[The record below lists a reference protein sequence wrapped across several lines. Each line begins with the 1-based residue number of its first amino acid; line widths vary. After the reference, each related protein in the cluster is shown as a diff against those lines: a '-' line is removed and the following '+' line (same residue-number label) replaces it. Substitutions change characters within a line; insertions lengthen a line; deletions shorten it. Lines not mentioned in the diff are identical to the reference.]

1 MNQTLKRALSGAV
14 YVAIM
19 WFGTS
24 HSEFSFNLL
33 FGIILLVCLYEMHK
47 LRKGKTKIL
56 AYTYVLVPFLLILLI
71 AGGTLEYLIFSRIAA
86 FFGMPLSYYSENPFD
101 PSIILLMFI
110 LTWVFDTFAYLV
122 GIQYGKHKIM
132 PSVSPKKSWEGFA
145 GGFIFTIIVAYLSQK
160 FFIHIALRDVLFVS
174 IILPFTATLGDFIA
188 SHYKREAGVK
198 DSGNFIPG
206 HGGMLDRMDAF
217 TITISVIYLLT
228 NLL

>member
-1 MNQTLKRALSGAV
+1 MNQTIKRTLSGAV

-24 HSEFSFNLL
+24 YSELSFNLL

-47 LRKGKTKIL
+47 LREGKTKIL
-56 AYTYVLVPFLLILLI
+56 AYAYVLVPFLLIQLFDM
-71 AGGTLEYLIFSRIAA
+71 TDSDYPES
-86 FFGMPLSYYSENPFD
+86 PFD
-101 PSIILLMFI
+101 PSIILFMFI
-110 LTWVFDTFAYLV
+110 LTWTFDTFAYLV

-132 PSVSPKKSWEGFA
+132 PSISPKKSWEGFA
-145 GGFIFTIIVAYLSQK
+145 GGFVFTMIAAYLSQK
-160 FFIHIALRDVLFVS
+160 VFIHIALRDVLFVS
-174 IILPFTATLGDFIA
+174 IILPFTATLGDFIE

-198 DSGNFIPG
+198 DSGNFILG

-217 TITISVIYLLT
+217 TITIPAIYIIV

>member
-1 MNQTLKRALSGAV
+1 MNQTIKRTLSGAV

-24 HSEFSFNLL
+24 YSELSFNLL

-56 AYTYVLVPFLLILLI
+56 AYAYVLVPFLLIQLFDM
-71 AGGTLEYLIFSRIAA
+71 TDSDYPES
-86 FFGMPLSYYSENPFD
+86 PFD
-101 PSIILLMFI
+101 PSIILFMFI
-110 LTWVFDTFAYLV
+110 LTWTFDTFAYLV

-132 PSVSPKKSWEGFA
+132 TSISPKKSWEGFA
-145 GGFIFTIIVAYLSQK
+145 GGFVFTIIAAYLSQK

-174 IILPFTATLGDFIA
+174 IILPFTATLGDLIE

-198 DSGNFIPG
+198 DSGNFILG

-217 TITISVIYLLT
+217 TITIPAIYIIV

>member
-1 MNQTLKRALSGAV
+1 MNQIIKRTLSGAV

-24 HSEFSFNLL
+24 YSELSFNLL

-56 AYTYVLVPFLLILLI
+56 AYAYVLVPFLLIQLFDM
-71 AGGTLEYLIFSRIAA
+71 TDSDYPES
-86 FFGMPLSYYSENPFD
+86 PFD
-101 PSIILLMFI
+101 PSIILFMFI
-110 LTWVFDTFAYLV
+110 LTWTFDTFAYLV

-132 PSVSPKKSWEGFA
+132 PSVSQKKSWEGFV
-145 GGFIFTIIVAYLSQK
+145 GGFVFTIIAAYISQK

-174 IILPFTATLGDFIA
+174 IILPFTVTLGDFIE

-198 DSGNFIPG
+198 DSGNFILG

-217 TITISVIYLLT
+217 TITIPAIYIIV

>member
-1 MNQTLKRALSGAV
+1 MNQTLKKALSGTV

-24 HSEFSFNLL
+24 YSELSFTLL

-47 LRKGKTKIL
+47 LRKEKTKIL
-56 AYTYVLVPFLLILLI
+56 AYIYILVPFLLIQ
-71 AGGTLEYLIFSRIAA
+71 
-86 FFGMPLSYYSENPFD
+86 FFNMTDSNYPANPFD
-101 PSIILLMFI
+101 PSIILFMFI
-110 LTWVFDTFAYLV
+110 LTWTFDTFAYLV

-132 PSVSPKKSWEGFA
+132 PSVSPRKSWEGFA
-145 GGFIFTIIVAYLSQK
+145 GGFIFTIIVAYISQK
-160 FFIHIALRDVLFVS
+160 FFIHITLRDVLFVS

-217 TITISVIYLLT
+217 TITIPVIYLIFH
-228 NLL
+228 LL

>member
-1 MNQTLKRALSGAV
+1 MNQTIKRTLSGAV

-24 HSEFSFNLL
+24 YSELSFNLL

-56 AYTYVLVPFLLILLI
+56 AYAYVLVPFLLIQL
-71 AGGTLEYLIFSRIAA
+71 
-86 FFGMPLSYYSENPFD
+86 FGMTDSDHPESPFD
-101 PSIILLMFI
+101 PSIILFMFI
-110 LTWVFDTFAYLV
+110 LTWTFDTFAYLV

-132 PSVSPKKSWEGFA
+132 PSISPKKSWEGFA
-145 GGFIFTIIVAYLSQK
+145 GGFVFTMIAAYLSQK
-160 FFIHIALRDVLFVS
+160 FFINIALRDVLFVS
-174 IILPFTATLGDFIA
+174 IILPFTDTLGDFIE
-188 SHYKREAGVK
+188 SHYKRKAGVK
-198 DSGNFIPG
+198 DSGNFILG

-217 TITISVIYLLT
+217 TITIPAIYIIV

>member
-1 MNQTLKRALSGAV
+1 MNQTIKRTLSGAV

-24 HSEFSFNLL
+24 YSELSFNLL

-56 AYTYVLVPFLLILLI
+56 AYAYVLVPFLLIQLFDM
-71 AGGTLEYLIFSRIAA
+71 TDSDYPES
-86 FFGMPLSYYSENPFD
+86 PFD
-101 PSIILLMFI
+101 PSIILFMFI
-110 LTWVFDTFAYLV
+110 LTWTFDTFAYLV

-132 PSVSPKKSWEGFA
+132 TSFSPKKSWEGFA
-145 GGFIFTIIVAYLSQK
+145 GGFVFTMIAAYLSQK

-174 IILPFTATLGDFIA
+174 IILPFTATLGDFIE

-198 DSGNFIPG
+198 DSGNFILG

-217 TITISVIYLLT
+217 TITIPAIYIIV